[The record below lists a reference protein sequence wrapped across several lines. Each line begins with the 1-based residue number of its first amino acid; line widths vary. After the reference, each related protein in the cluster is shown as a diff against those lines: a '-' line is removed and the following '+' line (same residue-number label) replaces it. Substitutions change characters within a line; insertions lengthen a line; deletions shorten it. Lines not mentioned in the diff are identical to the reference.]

1 MRGRTSLMDIILVAV
16 IGYFVLRS
24 IKLFKDNP
32 SNTGRESKIMGMLER
47 MSEKLGKQKNK
58 PYLCQMKTGIKITHP
73 TYGVIIDQQFKDK
86 TQFKLFLDVINL
98 SLRGDRDFS
107 VYDGVQDLFH
117 IPNQI
122 LKQSIIFTY

>member
-1 MRGRTSLMDIILVAV
+1 
-16 IGYFVLRS
+16 
-24 IKLFKDNP
+24 
-32 SNTGRESKIMGMLER
+32 
-47 MSEKLGKQKNK
+47 
-58 PYLCQMKTGIKITHP
+58 MKTGIKITHP